1 MSMVLGETHVT
12 MRGASRGTAIALAL
26 CLLLANIGT
35 ALAQTWPVRPVR
47 VIVPQSP
54 GGSTDQVARPFG
66 KLLGESLGTS
76 VFIENRPG
84 AGSVVGTDLVAKA
97 VPDGYTLLAVAVSFA
112 ISPSLYKKLPFDPLR
127 DFAPVAMLASFPNV
141 LVVSASLPVRSVQEL
156 IGYAKANP
164 GKLNYGSSGIGSG
177 THLSMEMFRHMAAV
191 DMVHVAYKGGAPAVN
206 ALLAGEVQ
214 VNLATIATAISQ
226 IKAGKLRALAVSSK
240 GRVSVI
246 PDVPT
251 IGEAGLPGYEYDS
264 WIGLLAPAKTPRSV
278 ITRLAEE
285 AAKAIHA
292 PEIKALL
299 ALEGAEPVGNSPDE
313 FAVILQ
319 TEVARWKKLVD
330 ASGIKS
336 E

>member
-1 MSMVLGETHVT
+1 MRMQGVAT
-12 MRGASRGTAIALAL
+12 RGAALMLAL
-26 CLLLANIGT
+26 CLVLAGSGA
-35 ALAQTWPVRPVR
+35 ALAQTWPARPIR
-47 VIVPQSP
+47 IIVPQSP

-97 VPDGYTLLAVAVSFA
+97 APDGYTLLAVAVSFA

-127 DFAPVAMLASFPNV
+127 DFAPVALLASFPNV
-141 LVVSASLPVRSVQEL
+141 LVVSASLPVKSVQEL
-156 IGYAKANP
+156 IVYAKANP

-177 THLSMEMFRHMAAV
+177 THLSMELFRNMAAIE
-191 DMVHVAYKGGAPAVN
+191 MVHVAYKGGAPAVN

-214 VNLATIATAISQ
+214 VKFATIATAISQ

-240 GRVSVI
+240 GRVAVL
-246 PDVPT
+246 PEVPT
-251 IGEAGLPGYEYDS
+251 IAEAGLQGYEYDS
-264 WIGLLAPAKTPRSV
+264 WIGLLAPAKTPRAV
-278 ITRLAEE
+278 VERLAAE
-285 AAKAIHA
+285 AAKAINA
-292 PEIKALL
+292 PDLKALF

-313 FAVILQ
+313 FAASLQ
-319 TEVARWKKLVD
+319 MEVARWKKLVE
-330 ASGIKS
+330 AAGIKS